1 MRITALVLTILI
13 GVNGAFVQSVAAS
26 PEGKRVAYLTASTK
40 NPFIAAL
47 ANSLEKRATELGMK
61 ITVFGSPF
69 DPALQARQM
78 DDAIAQKYDMIA
90 LTAVSENAILPSLK
104 RAKDAGIP
112 VILSNTPGKKGNE
125 ELWVSWVGENHY
137 ELGRVTGEAVVKA
150 LNMNGR
156 KGGKVALVTGALM
169 EGVAP
174 HRVAGF
180 KEVVSK
186 DPNIEIV
193 AIEDAHWSTSQSEKI
208 AGQLFAR
215 FASKGGLD
223 AIYGMA
229 DNQAGAI
236 VQAAEDAGIKL
247 GTGKDELVVVGSNC
261 MKVGIDHI
269 KSGKMYSTGTQ
280 LPTVTGRRTAE
291 LMADFFNGKT
301 IPKEVVLPAVLI
313 TKENIS
319 DYEAPC
325 SY

>member
-1 MRITALVLTILI
+1 MKKFAVTLAVAVVLCSLTI
-13 GVNGAFVQSVAAS
+13 GHVVAS
-26 PEGKRVAYLTASTK
+26 PQGKRVAHLTASTK

-47 ANSLEKRATELGMK
+47 ANSFTKRAEELGMK
-61 ITVFGSPF
+61 VTVFTSPF
-69 DPALQARQM
+69 DPALQAQQM
-78 DDAIAQKYDMIA
+78 GDVIAQKYDMIA
-90 LTAVSENAILPSLK
+90 LTAVSENAIIPSLK

-112 VILSNTPGKKGNE
+112 VILSNTPGKKGLE
-125 ELWVSWVGENHY
+125 DLWISWVGENHY
-137 ELGRVTGEAVVKA
+137 ELGRITGEAVVKA

-156 KGGKVALVTGALM
+156 KGGKVALVTGAMM

-193 AIEDAHWSTSQSEKI
+193 AIEDAHWSTSESEKI

-215 FASKGGLD
+215 FAAKGGLD
-223 AIYGMA
+223 AVYGMA

-236 VQAAEDAGIKL
+236 VQAAQDAGISL
-247 GTGKDELVVVGSNC
+247 GTGKGDLVVVGSNC

-269 KSGKMYSTGTQ
+269 KSGEMYSTGTQ
-280 LPTVTGRRTAE
+280 LPAVTGQRTAE
-291 LMADFFNGKT
+291 LIADYFNGKN

-313 TKENIS
+313 TKDNLAE
-319 DYEAPC
+319 YEEPC